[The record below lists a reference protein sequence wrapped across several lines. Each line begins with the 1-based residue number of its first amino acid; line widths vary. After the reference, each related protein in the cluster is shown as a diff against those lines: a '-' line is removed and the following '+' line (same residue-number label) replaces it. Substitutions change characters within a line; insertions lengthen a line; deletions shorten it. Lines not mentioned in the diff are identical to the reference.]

1 MHHDDSHSAGHHSTH
16 HDVMEAQATAGG
28 HGQLVFGQETIYFSH
43 LPMFM
48 FDEARHPH
56 NFQVILEVKLSKPG
70 NDPQALYLRDR
81 QQTGQKLY
89 TFFPDTFSMSDL
101 ASPDT
106 GHPRLQELDG
116 DLYHN
121 HFEREGRR
129 RLVTG
134 VTATIE
140 KVVYF
145 QQFQRHAEPLP
156 QLEYLLFGRG
166 GELFLAHVITRPP
179 DFDQVLS
186 VTLDGHQFS
195 EEQLRGG
202 LHVSFPGRENTI
214 PQSLKEGERLIGQ
227 IHLNGDCAPET
238 RELELAVG
246 TEFYFESRELAR
258 EM

>member
-1 MHHDDSHSAGHHSTH
+1 M
-16 HDVMEAQATAGG
+16 MEAQATAGG

-48 FDEARHPH
+48 FDEAQHPH

-70 NDPQALYLRDR
+70 SDPLALYLRDR
-81 QQTGQKLY
+81 RQTGQKLY
-89 TFFPDTFSMSDL
+89 TFFPDTFSMSNL
-101 ASPDT
+101 ATPDT
-106 GHPRLQELDG
+106 EHARVRQLDG

-121 HFEREGRR
+121 HFERKGRR

-134 VTATIE
+134 VTAAIE

-145 QQFQRHAEPLP
+145 QQFQRNAEPLP

-166 GELFLAHVITRPP
+166 DEHFLAHVITRPP

-186 VTLDGHQFS
+186 VTLDSHPFS
-195 EEQLRGG
+195 KQELRDGI
-202 LHVSFPGRENTI
+202 HVTFPGRENAI
-214 PQSLKEGERLIGQ
+214 PQSLREGERVIGRV
-227 IHLNGDCAPET
+227 HLNGDCAPET
-238 RELELAVG
+238 QELELAVG
-246 TEFYFESRELAR
+246 TEFYFESDELAH